1 MASDPFDDLL
11 GIEDD
16 YYQEGYD
23 AGVADSTYAGLI
35 EGRVFGIEKGYEK
48 ALELGKQRGRALVW
62 QQRLDLSTSGEQSH
76 QQVTSSSEGQSTSE
90 LSEAVMMRHIAQAL
104 PRLPTN
110 TRLRK
115 HVGALLAAADPTAV
129 DRDNSDEAVTDF
141 DDRIAKANA
150 KTKVIANIVGEV
162 FSPSSTGSSGI
173 EDSTGLDAR
182 Q

>member
-16 YYQEGYD
+16 YYREGYD

-62 QQRLDLSTSGEQSH
+62 QQRLDLSTSSDQSH
-76 QQVTSSSEGQSTSE
+76 QQATSSSDDQSTSA
-90 LSEAVMMRHIAQAL
+90 SEDGMMRHIAQAL

-110 TRLRK
+110 ARLRK
-115 HVGALLAAADPTAV
+115 HVEALLAAADPSAV

>member
-11 GIEDD
+11 EIEND

-48 ALELGKQRGRALVW
+48 AVELGKQRGRALVW
-62 QQRLDLSTSGEQSH
+62 QHRLGVSTSGEQSN
-76 QQVTSSSEGQSTSE
+76 QQVTSSSESQSTSA
-90 LSEAVMMRHIAQAL
+90 LPEAGMMHHISQSL
-104 PRLPTN
+104 PRLPIN

-115 HVGALLAAADPTAV
+115 HVEALSAAAEPTTLT
-129 DRDNSDEAVTDF
+129 RDNSDEAVTDF
-141 DDRIAKANA
+141 DDRIAKARA
-150 KTKVIANIVGEV
+150 KTKVIANIVGEA
-162 FSPSSTGSSGI
+162 FNPSSTGNSGI

>member
-11 GIEDD
+11 EIEND

-23 AGVADSTYAGLI
+23 AGVGDSRYAGLI

-62 QQRLDLSTSGEQSH
+62 EHRLDVSISGNESH
-76 QQVTSSSEGQSTSE
+76 QQVTSSSESQPTSATSE
-90 LSEAVMMRHIAQAL
+90 AGMMHQITQSL
-104 PRLPTN
+104 PRLPTT

-115 HVGALLAAADPTAV
+115 HVEALSAAADPAALA
-129 DRDNSDEAVTDF
+129 RDNSDEAVTDF

-150 KTKVIANIVGEV
+150 KTKVIANIVGEA
-162 FSPSSTGSSGI
+162 FNPSSTGNSGI

-182 Q
+182 K

>member
-11 GIEDD
+11 EIEND

-48 ALELGKQRGRALVW
+48 ALELGKQRGRAMVW
-62 QQRLDLSTSGEQSH
+62 ERRLDVSVSGNESS
-76 QQVTSSSEGQSTSE
+76 QQMTSSSESQSTSAP
-90 LSEAVMMRHIAQAL
+90 SEAGIMHQITQSL
-104 PRLPTN
+104 PRLPTT

-115 HVGALLAAADPTAV
+115 HVEALSAAADPAV
-129 DRDNSDEAVTDF
+129 LAKDNSDEAVTDF

-150 KTKVIANIVGEV
+150 KTKVIANIVGEA
-162 FSPSSTGSSGI
+162 FNPSSTGNSGI